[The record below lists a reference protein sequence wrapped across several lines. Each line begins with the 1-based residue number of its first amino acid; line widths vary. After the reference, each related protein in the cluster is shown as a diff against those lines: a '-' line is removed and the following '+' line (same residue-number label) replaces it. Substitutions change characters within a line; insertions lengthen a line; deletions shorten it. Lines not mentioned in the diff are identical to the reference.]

1 MKTAR
6 TFKGSWYLIAMVA
19 AIIIGEVVAWGLADH
34 LSVRANPLTVAF
46 LCVGLVVDFAMCL
59 YNAPYIT

>member
-19 AIIIGEVVAWGLADH
+19 AIIIGEVVAWGLADR

-46 LCVGLVVDFAMCL
+46 LCVGLVVAFAMVL
-59 YNAPYIT
+59 YEDADIT